1 MHIFMARIRVSKSC
15 LKAQLCFHR
24 YVHFSCVALLYIYI
38 YIFLY
43 IYICICYYT
52 LKFNMRENQILQ
64 RLTLLNSPSLIL
76 AIIENSFTWKIYTC
90 KNHQIFIFAWL
101 HLQNNLWILSKFNF
115 LFSPYL
121 IPVKY
126 FKNWVYLQKLVLPK
140 GFVKISSLSY
150 YFVYIIFSYYWYGW
164 YIYYWHKF

>member
-1 MHIFMARIRVSKSC
+1 MCIFLV
-15 LKAQLCFHR
+15 
-24 YVHFSCVALLYIYI
+24 LLYYIYI
-38 YIFLY
+38 YIFIY

-115 LFSPYL
+115 NLWILSKFNFLFSPYL